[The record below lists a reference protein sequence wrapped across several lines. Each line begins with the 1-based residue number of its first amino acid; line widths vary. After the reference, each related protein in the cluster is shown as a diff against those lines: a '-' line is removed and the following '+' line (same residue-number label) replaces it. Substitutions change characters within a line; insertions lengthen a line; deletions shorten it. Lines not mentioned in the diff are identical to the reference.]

1 MPWLADFSSNRE
13 EARFYW
19 KKARRLGE
27 IFYLYAP
34 RCYGIVTTNL
44 GPGLVF
50 ERIFNDDGTKSL
62 RLSLHLKRHPED
74 AEHVLELLK
83 RTLSTSDG
91 NWTLVLQLSSPN
103 FVVQKG
109 KPATG

>member
-1 MPWLADFSSNRE
+1 MKGRYNTRRKRMKRVFMPWLADFSSNRE

-50 ERIFNDDGTKSL
+50 ERIFNDDGTKI
-62 RLSLHLKRHPED
+62 
-74 AEHVLELLK
+74 
-83 RTLSTSDG
+83 
-91 NWTLVLQLSSPN
+91 
-103 FVVQKG
+103 
-109 KPATG
+109 ATFGFTFEEAPGRRRARS